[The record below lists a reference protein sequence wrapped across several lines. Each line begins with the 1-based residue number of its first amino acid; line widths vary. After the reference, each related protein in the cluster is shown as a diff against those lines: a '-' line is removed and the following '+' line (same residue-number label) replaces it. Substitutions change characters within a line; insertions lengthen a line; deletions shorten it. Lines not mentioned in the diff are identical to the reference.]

1 MTRRTDSRNISLG
14 PAHAER
20 EAALRALAD
29 ALGLDG
35 NLSAVVRFVADI
47 AIGDMAGLVLLLEAA
62 QDWADGGDEWN
73 TLAIIKDLLP
83 PITLAAEGD

>member
-1 MTRRTDSRNISLG
+1 MTKRTDTRNISLG
-14 PAHAER
+14 PDHAKR
-20 EAALRALAD
+20 EIALRALAD

-47 AIGDMAGLVLLLEAA
+47 AIGDMDGFVLLLRAA
-62 QDWADGGDEWN
+62 QDRAAGGDEWN

-83 PITLAAEGD
+83 PISLAAEGD